1 MAVVQFKVAGAAADP
16 TAEERLLQVGPY
28 SLLLRQS
35 PGESG
40 AARHLAEG
48 PRIEWPQD
56 DADNA
61 AAAAAGAG
69 PDLRNVGLVVWSSGF
84 VLADFLLRRPPLGA
98 WPGVHA
104 LDLGAGTGV
113 CGLFLA
119 AAGARVVLTD
129 LPHITP
135 LTRANA
141 AANLG
146 RGGAGGAAAAPLVA
160 DYEWGEPA
168 AALAGRVAA
177 AAAEAAG
184 GGPHQQQQGGD
195 GPDHEITYD
204 LIVGADVLY
213 EPRAHA
219 ALLASLTALS
229 APHTQVYL
237 CYRRRGLGEEAF
249 EAAAAAAGWAAQ
261 RAPPEL
267 LHPEFQGGE
276 YALLALCQI

>member
-1 MAVVQFKVAGAAADP
+1 MAVVQFKVAGVAADP

-48 PRIEWPQD
+48 ARVEWPQD
-56 DADNA
+56 DAEDA

-98 WPGVHA
+98 WPG
-104 LDLGAGTGV
+104 GAGTGV

-119 AAGARVVLTD
+119 AAGPRVILTD

-135 LTRANA
+135 LTRANT
-141 AANLG
+141 AANLC

-160 DYEWGEPA
+160 DYEWGKPA
-168 AALAGRVAA
+168 AELAGRVAA
-177 AAAEAAG
+177 AAAEAAC
-184 GGPHQQQQGGD
+184 GGPQQQQGGA

-261 RAPPEL
+261 AAPPEL

>member
-48 PRIEWPQD
+48 ARVEWPQD
-56 DADNA
+56 DAEDA
-61 AAAAAGAG
+61 AAAAAGATCAT
-69 PDLRNVGLVVWSSGF
+69 GF

-98 WPGVHA
+98 WPGVRA

-119 AAGARVVLTD
+119 AAGARVILTD

-168 AALAGRVAA
+168 AALAGRVPA
-177 AAAEAAG
+177 AAAEAAC
-184 GGPHQQQQGGD
+184 GGPQQQQGGA

-204 LIVGADVLY
+204 LIVRADVLY

-229 APHTQVYL
+229 APHTQARGAGAGAVVYL
-237 CYRRRGLGEEAF
+237 CNRRRGLGEEAF

-261 RAPPEL
+261 AAPPEL
-267 LHPEFQGGE
+267 LYPEFQGGE